1 MNTTDKSRSSNAAER
16 MRLYGKPLRLA
27 GKPTQARGRM
37 RFAFWGAEEHGLVGS
52 AIMSTLC

>member
-1 MNTTDKSRSSNAAER
+1 